1 MIRVLPAARAGNVH
15 AMNTT
20 TPLPSIFD
28 TQSISGLRNGLRK
41 DDPQALQATAQ
52 QFEAVLLQMM
62 LKSMR
67 AASPKDSIF
76 DSDQTRFYQELLDS
90 QLAQVM
96 AAKGGT
102 GLAAVIV
109 RQLSG
114 QGAAMNAVEHEGG
127 LPLTPTPSPMP
138 LTPSRPGFPLQEME
152 TPLRPIPLENSPVR
166 SMAPSFQG
174 GSVGMTSSAASTDAQ
189 QAQMFAASVW
199 PHAVSA
205 SRTTGI
211 PAQFLIAHAALE
223 TGWGKSEPRWADG
236 RPSHNLFGIKA
247 GAQWQG
253 AVVETQTTEYVNG
266 VSERRVERFR
276 AYSSYAEAFEDYAR
290 LLSQSPRYAQVLGS
304 RDASSFAQGLQNAG
318 YATDPAYASKLVRV
332 ISNLEQKLTG

>member
-1 MIRVLPAARAGNVH
+1 MIRALPAASAGNVH
-15 AMNTT
+15 AMTTT

-28 TQSISGLRNGLRK
+28 AQSISGLRNGLRK

-90 QLAQVM
+90 QMAQVM

-109 RQLSG
+109 RQLSV
-114 QGAAMNAVEHEGG
+114 QGVVPNAAGHEGG
-127 LPLTPTPSPMP
+127 LPLVSPAYPMP
-138 LTPSRPGFPLQEME
+138 LTPSQPGFLFQPMDS
-152 TPLRPIPLENSPVR
+152 PLRPMPLERSPIR
-166 SMAPSFQG
+166 PSGSG
-174 GSVGMTSSAASTDAQ
+174 GTAGLSNPSTPNDTQ
-189 QAQMFAASVW
+189 QIQVFAAKVW

-211 PAQFLIAHAALE
+211 PAQFLVAQAALE

-236 RPSHNLFGIKA
+236 RPSYNLFGIKA
-247 GAQWQG
+247 GTQWQG
-253 AVVETQTTEYVNG
+253 AVVDASTTEFENG
-266 VSERRVERFR
+266 VSENRVERFR
-276 AYSSYAEAFEDYAR
+276 AYSSYAEAFEDYAK
-290 LLSQSPRYAQVLGS
+290 LLSQSPRYAQVVGS
-304 RDASSFAQGLQNAG
+304 RDANSFAQGLQSAG

-332 ISNLEQKLTG
+332 ISSLEQKLTG